1 MTEPGSPSKQPQPP
15 GALPEV
21 LGESVGITN
30 LRAQVA
36 HLLGRQG
43 HGRRLPTLLIQG
55 ETGTGKG
62 LLARALHQASIRA
75 DRPFVDIDCAA
86 IPETLL
92 ESELFGV
99 ERGAFTDA
107 RQTKLGLFQTAS
119 GGTIFLDE
127 VGLLPR
133 SLQGKLLKVVEERGV
148 RRLGSTH
155 TEMVDLWVL
164 AATNI
169 DLKAAARDGSFRQDL
184 YHRLAAV
191 TLMIPPLRARDG
203 DILLLAEHFLARAC
217 TEYRLPPKALAP
229 DAQAAMLAYAWP
241 GNVRELANMLERVVL
256 LSGEDTVISAELL
269 ALPAAP
275 ATPPMRSAHQEPP
288 RLRSLVEG
296 FERDRLVEALRGA
309 RGNITAAAARLGLP
323 RNTLRYRMCKLGIG
337 AEEPG
342 ETTFRPSKPL
352 AKMSAISAESD
363 PPVRPVASAGRA
375 ETRLVSLL
383 RAELREAEGQP
394 GQTDRVLELIA
405 AKVQSFGGRIEAING
420 SRLLATFG
428 VYPCEEAA
436 SRAAHTA
443 IAVARASARTSALG
457 LKPAAGQLAI
467 HACEASV
474 RRVKGSFV
482 MDEEHRKQAEGVL
495 DTLLSSTEPDGML
508 VSQSAARLLRER
520 FDLEPAT
527 AATGAGSAFY
537 LVGHHWPGRGLRQ
550 PSLTPFVGREHELA
564 LLERLFAR
572 AEAGR
577 GQVVGIVGEPGAG
590 KSRLLH
596 EFRQRLTGREVAYR
610 AVKYVPYGR
619 GTADLTGV
627 EVMKQAWGIADGD
640 DSAVIV
646 EKVRH
651 ALESLGM
658 DADRWAPYLLT
669 LFGITLEADH
679 LARLSRGEL
688 QMRVHD
694 AIRRV
699 AVEKSR
705 REPLIIAM
713 DDLQWA
719 GNTAG
724 EFVSYLVENLASAR
738 ILLLT
743 TYRPDY
749 RPPWIAK
756 SYVTQLTLPPLSR
769 AESLAMLGPLLPE
782 DRSADRLTDAILEK
796 TEGNPFFLEELAR
809 SAAATED
816 SDVDLAVPDTVR
828 ALLVARMDRLDDGA
842 RRLLHIASVIGRR
855 VPARLL
861 ERFCEE
867 PTSLAECI
875 AECKRLE
882 FLEEEIVEG
891 EPVYVFKH
899 ALVREVAYHGL
910 SLIDRQALHAAAGR
924 ALESLHSDRLEE
936 LRDLLAHHYSKSM

>member
-1 MTEPGSPSKQPQPP
+1 
-15 GALPEV
+15 LPEV

-43 HGRRLPTLLIQG
+43 HGRSLPTLLIQG

-62 LLARALHQASIRA
+62 LLARAIHQASIRTA
-75 DRPFVDIDCAA
+75 RPFVDIDCAS

-92 ESELFGV
+92 EAELFGV

-107 RQTKLGLFQTAS
+107 RETKLGLFQTAG

-155 TEMVDLWVL
+155 TEVVDLWVL

-191 TLMIPPLRARDG
+191 TLMIPPLRAREG

-241 GNVRELANMLERVVL
+241 GNVRELANMMERVVL
-256 LSGEDTVISAELL
+256 LSGEETVITAELL

-275 ATPPMRSAHQEPP
+275 VAPQMRPAHPEPL

-296 FERDRLVEALRGA
+296 FERDRLMEALRGA
-309 RGNITAAAARLGLP
+309 RGNITVAAARLGLP
-323 RNTLRYRMCKLGIG
+323 RNTLRYRMDKLGIS

-342 ETTFRPSKPL
+342 EATLRPGKPL
-352 AKMSAISAESD
+352 AKMGASSTTSD
-363 PPVRPVASAGRA
+363 LPVRPPASAGGP

-383 RAELREAEGQP
+383 RAEVREADAQSGQA
-394 GQTDRVLELIA
+394 DRVLEFIA
-405 AKVQSFGGRIEAING
+405 AKVQSFGGRVEAISG
-420 SRLLATFG
+420 SQLLATFG
-428 VYPCEEAA
+428 VFPCEDPA

-443 IAVARASARTSALG
+443 IAVARASARTSAQG
-457 LKPAAGQLAI
+457 LKPAIGQIAI

-474 RRVKGSFV
+474 RGMKGSFV
-482 MDEEHRKQAEGVL
+482 IDEEHRKQAEGVL
-495 DTLLSSTEPDGML
+495 EALLSSTGSEGML
-508 VSQSAARLLRER
+508 VSRSAASLLRER
-520 FDLEPAT
+520 FDLEPVT
-527 AATGAGSAFY
+527 SATGEAGSAFY
-537 LVGHHWPGRGLRQ
+537 LVGHHWAGRGLRQ
-550 PSLTPFVGREHELA
+550 PSLTPFIGREHELD

-596 EFRQRLTGREVAYR
+596 ELRQRLAGREVAYR

-619 GTADLTGV
+619 ATADLTGV
-627 EVMKQAWGIADGD
+627 EVMKQAWGIADED

-651 ALESLGM
+651 ALESVGM
-658 DADRWAPYLLT
+658 DADWWAPYLLT
-669 LFGITLEADH
+669 LFGITVEADH
-679 LARLSRGEL
+679 LTRLSRDEL
-688 QMRVHD
+688 RVRVFD

-699 AVEKSR
+699 AVERSKR
-705 REPLIIAM
+705 VPLIIAM

-724 EFVSYLVENLASAR
+724 EFVRYLVENLASAR

-749 RPPWIAK
+749 RPSWIAK

-769 AESLAMLGPLLPE
+769 AESLAMLGTLLPD
-782 DRSADRLTDAILEK
+782 DRSAEPLTDAILEK
-796 TEGNPFFLEELAR
+796 AEGNPFFLEELAR
-809 SAAATED
+809 SAAAAED
-816 SDVDLAVPDTVR
+816 SAVDLAIPDTVR
-828 ALLVARMDRLDDGA
+828 ALLVARMDRLDGGA
-842 RRLLHIASVIGRR
+842 RRLLHTASVLGRR

-867 PTSLAECI
+867 PSSLAECI

-882 FLEEEIVEG
+882 FLDEEVVEG

-924 ALESLHSDRLEE
+924 ALESLHSDRVEE
-936 LRDLLAHHYSKSM
+936 LRDLLAHHYSKSQ